1 MDLKGGST
9 EWGECSRQ
17 CRVVVNDDDD
27 ELAPNLDDPRLRLGL
42 SVNPARIDVVSFHR
56 DQSPTAEVDHT
67 PARSMLKIRPFR
79 FRGPTPGPQ
88 LSLGSAW
95 SDE

>member
-1 MDLKGGST
+1 
-9 EWGECSRQ
+9 
-17 CRVVVNDDDD
+17 
-27 ELAPNLDDPRLRLGL
+27 
-42 SVNPARIDVVSFHR
+42 VNPARIDLVSFHG

-67 PARSMLKIRPFR
+67 PSRSMLKIRPFR

-95 SDE
+95 SDEWDHVRIRICSVMLALFQ